1 MTHERRI
8 YVLLTDTGTLF
19 TRMIRM
25 VTRFPLNHASIAFDR
40 DLKEVYSFGRKNPH
54 NPLIGG
60 FVKENVYDEWFDNV
74 DCAIFSC
81 TVDSSVYYQMQ
92 EQMEWYERNQALYK
106 YNLLGLF
113 GVVFNKEIERTNA
126 YFCSQFVASV
136 FEKNGLALS
145 DKTAG
150 LITPGDIGQSKS
162 LQLEYIGE
170 LRQYTS
176 RIMSEPAFVKTA

>member
-25 VTRFPLNHASIAFDR
+25 VTRFPLNHASIAFDS
-40 DLKEVYSFGRKNPH
+40 DLKQVYSFGRKNPN

-60 FVKENVYDEWFDNV
+60 FVKENVYDEWFDNAQ
-74 DCAIFSC
+74 CAVFSC
-81 TVDSSVYYQMQ
+81 MVDANVYYQMQ
-92 EQMEWYERNQALYK
+92 EQMEWYERNQEKYK

-113 GVVFNKEIERTNA
+113 GVVFNKEIERSNA
-126 YFCSQFVASV
+126 YFCSQFVATV
-136 FEKNGLALS
+136 FEKNGLALA

-150 LITPGDIGQSKS
+150 LVTPGDICQSKS
-162 LQLEYIGE
+162 LQLEYIGV
-170 LRQYTS
+170 LRDYTS
-176 RIMSEPAFVKTA
+176 LVLNESSFVRTA